1 MGSHGILRNLIDDGC
16 GITAIEYGVI
26 AALIAVATLLVLGT
40 AGTVLVSVFGQIA
53 SNLAA
58 REREALTI
66 ASAVREWIS
75 AGRPL
80 IYTGTGHDG
89 GLRT

>member
-1 MGSHGILRNLIDDGC
+1 MLRRLIDDGC
-16 GITAIEYGVI
+16 GVAAIEYGLI
-26 AALIAVATLLVLGT
+26 ATLIAVTALGRPWN
-40 AGTVLVSVFGQIA
+40 GGNRSRQRIR
-53 SNLAA
+53 SDRQRSQR
-58 REREALTI
+58 RESRRRLTI

-89 GLRT
+89 GL